1 MTFFCPIC
9 WKEIREDDERCPYCG
24 SDITEHERKSFEDK
38 LINALRHPERETVQR
53 AVWILGKLK
62 SIKAVG
68 PLKMLFEQTDNPFL
82 KIEILNAFGEIAT
95 QDTIDLIVN
104 ALDSDISIVR
114 RKAREL
120 MEKRIA
126 DEEKKRRFRAEDAV
140 CLMNLRED
148 LFQ

>member
-1 MTFFCPIC
+1 MC
-9 WKEIREDDERCPYCG
+9 WKEIRWDDKRCPYCG
-24 SDITEHERKSFEDK
+24 SDITEHDKKSFEEK

-62 SIKAVG
+62 SVKAVD
-68 PLKMLFEQTDNPFL
+68 PLKNLFKQTDNPFL
-82 KIEILNAFGEIAT
+82 KVTILNALGEIAT
-95 QDTIDLIVN
+95 QDALDLIVN

-120 MEKRIA
+120 IEKRIA
-126 DEEKKRRFRAEDAV
+126 DEEKKGKFRAEEAL
-140 CLMNLRED
+140 CLINPRED